1 MPIGSLIQL
10 AAYGAQNQYLNGNPQ
25 FTYFRGVFRRHTN
38 FAMEMIELPST
49 ANNELSLDKT
59 TQLSFPIDRN
69 GDLVSNVYFAFEL
82 PDIYS
87 SYNPNVPFED
97 VEKSGFQ
104 FQWID
109 SIGTNIIN
117 NCQLIIGGQLI
128 SQLYGEWIRIWHEMF
143 CDISMKN
150 FDEMIGNVP
159 ELFAPKN
166 SIGSTGVYPTSSLSP
181 SLNSDPEIFTQ
192 SQYIT
197 NSYLKPPSIKG
208 RTITV
213 PLNFFFQQSFGLALP
228 LIALQYHEVVI
239 QIELKPLLSLYTIN
253 DNRLPRTTTFGQRI
267 IPDIG
272 EPTHSIQNFITLID
286 SNTFIYGQDLSSIQN
301 SYVGWGFNPRLQ
313 VNYIFLDDDE
323 RKRFAD
329 VTHEYLI
336 EQVIRVENTS
346 YSSSNAT
353 INLTLQNPVKEL
365 IWMVQRDDFASNNIF
380 GNYTNW
386 PISTIDPGSLAY
398 IRNTIGETSVVLTG
412 ENTVG
417 TSKATLVDTA
427 WQAFESGTIPQK
439 FNFNNFQKYPISR
452 STLLFNGQERFS
464 TQKYDYFQNTQFY
477 QHGIRNIYEGI
488 HLYSFALEPTKFQP
502 SGTCNM
508 SRLQSLQLKLNFAP
522 IPTLMGRDGTMNSAY
537 QYNVIVYSVNYN
549 IFRVLAGMGGLAFVS

>member
-1 MPIGSLIQL
+1 MPVGSLIQL

-38 FAMEMIELPST
+38 FAMEMIELPS
-49 ANNELSLDKT
+49 NGHNELSLDKT
-59 TQLSFPIDRN
+59 TQLSVTIDRN
-69 GDLVSNVYFAFEL
+69 GDLVSNVYFVFEL

-87 SYNPNVPFED
+87 SYNPAVSFED
-97 VEKSGFQ
+97 VEKSGYQ

-109 SIGTNIIN
+109 SIGTNMIN
-117 NCQLIIGGQLI
+117 SCQLIIGGKVI

-166 SIGSTGVYPTSSLSP
+166 SIGSTGVYPTSSLQP
-181 SLNSDPEIFTQ
+181 TLNRDPEIFTQ
-192 SQYIT
+192 SQYIS
-197 NSYLKPPSIKG
+197 NPYLKPPSIKR

-239 QIELKPLLSLYTIN
+239 QIELKPLLSLYTII
-253 DNRLPRTTTFGQRI
+253 DNRIPKTTTFGQRI
-267 IPDIG
+267 IPNIS
-272 EPTHSIQNFITLID
+272 EPLHSIQNFISLID
-286 SNTFIYGQDLSSIQN
+286 SNTFTYGENLSAISN
-301 SYVGWGFNPRLQ
+301 AYVGWGFNPRLQ
-313 VNYIFLDDDE
+313 VNYIFLDEDE

-336 EQVIRVENTS
+336 EQVVRLEYTS
-346 YSSSNAT
+346 YNTSNAT

-365 IWMVQRDDFASNNIF
+365 LWMVERDDFSSNNIF

-386 PISTIDPGSLAY
+386 PLSTIDPGSLAY
-398 IRNTIGETSVVLTG
+398 IRNTIGETTIVYTNV
-412 ENTVG
+412 NAVG
-417 TSKATLVDTA
+417 VGQATLVDTA
-427 WQAFESGTIPQK
+427 WLAFEAGTIPQK
-439 FNFNNFQKYPISR
+439 FNFNYFQKYPILQS
-452 STLLFNGQERFS
+452 SILFNGQERFS
-464 TQKYDYFQNTQFY
+464 TQKSSYFQNTQVY
-477 QHGIRNIYEGI
+477 QHGIRNVYEGI

-502 SGTCNM
+502 SGSCNM
-508 SRLQSLQLKLNFAP
+508 SRIHSVQLKLNFAS
-522 IPTLMGRDGTMNSAY
+522 IPTILAMDGTVTPLY
-537 QYNVIVYSVNYN
+537 QYNVIIYSVNYN